1 MIFQLPKSITWGTCP
16 MCMSAMG
23 ELSRQN
29 RWCDGGENCLK
40 PHMRYKMNTLS
51 SSEHWHL
58 DLGSMQNRHFPQ
70 PWLVLFKI
78 QNSADLNNF
87 QYCCELGCAV
97 SIAHLSHTENWFQR
111 RHCSGS
117 EQFWNRADSDQQPAR
132 GEDHVSLHQS
142 GWAPS
147 NCEYYAIEMSIFL
160 AFCFSSTFKVE
171 GGWRRSLFFVHYFL
185 NPSETSP
192 DRKCRWSGGR
202 TQNEEQR
209 ERKHLYVYNTDHS

>member
-1 MIFQLPKSITWGTCP
+1 

-23 ELSRQN
+23 CELSKQN

-40 PHMRYKMNTLS
+40 PHMRYRMNTLS

-70 PWLVLFKI
+70 PWVFLVKI

-111 RHCSGS
+111 GHCSGS
-117 EQFWNRADSDQQPAR
+117 EQFWNRTDSDQQPAR
-132 GEDHVSLHQS
+132 GSCVIALEWIGSCDWCILCNRDVNIL
-142 GWAPS
+142 WTLLLTFPS
-147 NCEYYAIEMSIFL
+147 
-160 AFCFSSTFKVE
+160 SSTC
-171 GGWRRSLFFVHYFL
+171 GWRKVWGVRCSLF
-185 NPSETSP
+185 SESIKTSTE
-192 DRKCRWSGGR
+192 G
-202 TQNEEQR
+202 
-209 ERKHLYVYNTDHS
+209 V